1 MSFPISISRSLPDE
15 RLRDFGLFGGL
26 VLWLVYTRVYWA
38 MHAAHLAL
46 PPCPFYYLTG
56 HPCPFC
62 GGTRSFAYM
71 WHGDVA
77 HAVQLYPFGPLLF
90 VATLAAVPVLVW
102 SLFTRRDLRIPSRL
116 VKIGLVGAGIALAIS
131 WALKLTVLP
140 N

>member
-1 MSFPISISRSLPDE
+1 MPAQRKD
-15 RLRDFGLFGGL
+15 RLRNL
-26 VLWLVYTRVYWA
+26 VFLGVLIAWMLYTRFFWGLSSA
-38 MHAAHLAL
+38 HATL
-46 PPCPFYYLTG
+46 PQCPFLYVTG